1 MNRLQTMES
10 VVFKVLDE
18 RPETRK
24 DDYLLM
30 LAVCEEL
37 TPEII
42 KCSFASVLYNHNFIG
57 LPNWETVTRCRRKI
71 QEKHPELKNIE
82 TAKKRMEE
90 QEKYIEYA
98 RT

>member
-42 KCSFASVLYNHNFIG
+42 KCSFASVLYNPRRYCLEQIG
-57 LPNWETVTRCRRKI
+57 GR
-71 QEKHPELKNIE
+71 
-82 TAKKRMEE
+82 
-90 QEKYIEYA
+90 Y
-98 RT
+98 